1 MGRWARWGAL
11 GGGTVLAGVSTG
23 LMATLALALDRQSCP
38 WCFTS
43 AFLSF
48 SVLGLCVLGFRSSG
62 GSLGKATAPM
72 GGLGLATLIFL
83 GVGFKD
89 AASAEAEITELA
101 YKAPI
106 VSTHSSEEAIRVSKA
121 LQAAGAKMY
130 GAFWCS
136 HCAEQKLTFGQE
148 AMATFPYVE
157 CFPDGWQKGSK
168 GNPACNAA
176 GVKAFPTW
184 VIKGQTIEGEQTFE
198 QLEQALG
205 DTAEPALATE

>member
-1 MGRWARWGAL
+1 
-11 GGGTVLAGVSTG
+11 
-23 LMATLALALDRQSCP
+23 
-38 WCFTS
+38 
-43 AFLSF
+43 
-48 SVLGLCVLGFRSSG
+48 
-62 GSLGKATAPM
+62 M
-72 GGLGLATLIFL
+72 GGLSQLWGQPGEGHRADGRPGARHVDFF

-121 LQAAGAKMY
+121 LLAAGAKMY

-157 CFPDGWQKGSK
+157 GFPDGWQKGSK

-184 VIKGQTIEGEQTFE
+184 VIKGQTFEGEQTFE

-205 DTAEPALATE
+205 TPPSQRWPRSERAGNVW

>member
-1 MGRWARWGAL
+1 MAS
-11 GGGTVLAGVSTG
+11 VSTG

-48 SVLGLCVLGFRSSG
+48 SVLGLAVFGFLSSG
-62 GSLGKATAPM
+62 GNLGKATGPM

-89 AASAEAEITELA
+89 AGSAEAEITELA

-121 LQAAGAKMY
+121 LQEAGAKMY

-157 CFPDGWQKGSK
+157 CFPDGWQKGNE

-184 VIKGQTIEGEQTFE
+184 IIKGQTFEGEQTFD
-198 QLEQALG
+198 QLEEALK
-205 DTAEPALATE
+205 DTAVPALAKE